1 MARTHHVEL
10 LGANTETVQ
19 VVGHHARSRVTLDD
33 TLKRRTRASLVGA
46 TAAKPPDRVFLNLE
60 HVRGLN
66 DATVFNVY
74 INLPEGA
81 DPSQH
86 SECKA
91 GSISMFGVRKATQTD
106 NEHAGNGLTFV
117 LDISRIVDRLHLSG
131 ALDGNQLD
139 VSLLPRNPVP
149 EAAKISIGRISVF
162 RQEG

>member
-1 MARTHHVEL
+1 MARTRNVEL

-19 VVGHHARSRVTLDD
+19 VVGHHARSRVILDN
-33 TLKRRTRASLVGA
+33 TVKRETRASLVGA
-46 TAAKPPDRVFLNLE
+46 TEAKPPDRVFLNLE

-74 INLPEGA
+74 INLPQGT
-81 DPSQH
+81 DPLQNP
-86 SECKA
+86 ECKA

-106 NEHAGNGLTFV
+106 DEHAGNGLTFV

-131 ALDGNQLD
+131 AFDGNQLN
-139 VSLLPRNPVP
+139 VSLVPRNPVP